1 MLGWLLIVRS
11 RRPAASGIAAQLDDT
26 VLATWETGLGG
37 TTWLEALVAAGK
49 AKQERGGGYPNL
61 YAALASDLLPL
72 LENGPPRYARLPKVE
87 GAELDS
93 PRMLKTY
100 REKLAACSPDEVL
113 TVEAWDQS

>member
-1 MLGWLLIVRS
+1 MLGWLLVVRS
-11 RRPAASGIAAQLDDT
+11 RAHVVPPIAATADDT

-37 TTWLEALVAAGK
+37 TSWLDALVAAGK
-49 AKQERGGGYPNL
+49 AKQERGGGYPNR
-61 YAALASDLLPL
+61 YAVLASDLLPL

-93 PRMLKTY
+93 PRMLKIY
-100 REKLAACSPDEVL
+100 RDKLGACSPDDVL

>member
-1 MLGWLLIVRS
+1 MLGWLLVIRS
-11 RRPAASGIAAQLDDT
+11 RVPVVPAIAATPDDT
-26 VLATWETGLGG
+26 VLATWEPGLGG
-37 TTWLEALVAAGK
+37 TTWLDALVPAGK

-61 YAALASDLLPL
+61 YAVLASDLLPL
-72 LENGPPRYARLPKVE
+72 LENGPPRYAKLPKVE

-100 REKLAACSPDEVL
+100 REKLAACSLDEIL